1 MRDSR
6 ADGPSPVVA
15 ALSKKLLDR
24 VDEIAA
30 SLAQQ
35 TMKEVPA
42 YRAAVP
48 MEDLRETTTANLAAL
63 LGRMCGA
70 ASSDIDAP
78 VITGKRRAV
87 QGVPL
92 HEVLHSFRIG
102 GLYIWRELVDAAEG
116 NQETVVELGAA
127 ASEMWAIVD
136 EFSQVIGDA
145 YRETIAEQSRAD
157 ASVRRALLE
166 ALLDGRLGDGSALW
180 ECAETLGLPPHGSF
194 VVVAAE
200 TAQAGREALPGV
212 EAKLRRRDVRFAWLT
227 RFGHQLGVVT
237 LTPRFGIDALCAELL
252 ELSTGR
258 IGVSDTFDTLQHTT
272 DALRHAKLACA
283 AATPRTRDLVRYE
296 QAPLA
301 VFVANAPEAA
311 LTLARTVLG
320 PVLDLPSESRDPLLD
335 ALRAWFA
342 AGGSAADA
350 AETLFCH
357 PNTIRYRL
365 RRITA
370 LTGRQLSDPGMLA
383 ELHVALEAVRI
394 TEVD

>member
-1 MRDSR
+1 MRDPR
-6 ADGPSPVVA
+6 ADDPSPVVA

-35 TMKEVPA
+35 TMMQVPA

-63 LGRMCGA
+63 LGRMSGA
-70 ASSDIDAP
+70 ASSDIQAP
-78 VITGKRRAV
+78 VITGKRRAG

-92 HEVLHSFRIG
+92 HEVLHSFRVG

-145 YRETIAEQSRAD
+145 YRETVAEQSRAD

-166 ALLDGRLGDGSALW
+166 ALLDGRLGDGSGLW
-180 ECAETLGLPPHGSF
+180 ECAETLGLPRHGSF
-194 VVVAAE
+194 VVVAE

-212 EAKLRRRDVRFAWLT
+212 EAKLHRRDVRFAWLT

-237 LTPRFGIDALCAELL
+237 LTPRFGIDTLCAELL

-272 DALRHAKLACA
+272 DGLRHAKLACA
-283 AATPRTRDLVRYE
+283 AATPRTRELVRYE

-320 PVLDLPSESRDPLLD
+320 PVLDLPPESRGPLFD

-342 AGGSAADA
+342 AGGSAPDA
-350 AETLFCH
+350 AQALFCH

-370 LTGRQLSDPGMLA
+370 LTGWQLSDPRMLA